1 MLKRIAAPA
10 VAFVLGAMIAIAL
23 PSGAALADCHTDPN
37 GVITCDASDS
47 GGQNGSGGDKG
58 SGGSGNGGAT
68 GPNNGCQNQG
78 NGQIGQGCTAGAA
91 AAQQAQ
97 AIPAVQ
103 WAAQARSQ
111 LQPPPPAIRWT
122 PEPRTYVQLR
132 TGLWIEPDT
141 FDTLRSPTAGVPGE
155 AVVAIA
161 TPKRVEWNLVETT
174 IQCPNA
180 GSPDG
185 TQCGYTYQ
193 RSSAGQPG
201 GKYQITA
208 TVVYGVTWTCTGD
221 GCDQAGAT
229 LDDLPMS
236 ATAQLPVDEIQTE
249 SQPG

>member
-1 MLKRIAAPA
+1 MLKRLAAPA
-10 VAFVLGAMIAIAL
+10 VAFVLGATIAIAL
-23 PSGAALADCHTDPN
+23 PSGTALADCHTDPN

-47 GGQNGSGGDKG
+47 GGQNGSGGGDNN
-58 SGGSGNGGAT
+58 SGGSGNGGNT
-68 GPNNGCQNQG
+68 GPGNGCQNQG
-78 NGQIGQGCTAGAA
+78 NGQIGQGCTAGAPA
-91 AAQQAQ
+91 ARQAP

-132 TGLWIEPDT
+132 TGLWIEPAT
-141 FDTLRSPTAGVPGE
+141 FETLHSPPAGAGAE
-155 AVVAIA
+155 QVVATA
-161 TPKRVEWNLVETT
+161 TPQRVEWNLVETT
-174 IQCPNA
+174 IDCPNA
-180 GSPDG
+180 GSSGG

-208 TVVYGVTWTCTGD
+208 TVVYEVTWNCRGD
-221 GCDQAGAT
+221 CDQLSGT